1 MDDTNVY
8 RMKKFSALGTDA
20 AGTRRDDENFDVE
33 RIAK

>member
-20 AGTRRDDENFDVE
+20 AGTHDENFDVE